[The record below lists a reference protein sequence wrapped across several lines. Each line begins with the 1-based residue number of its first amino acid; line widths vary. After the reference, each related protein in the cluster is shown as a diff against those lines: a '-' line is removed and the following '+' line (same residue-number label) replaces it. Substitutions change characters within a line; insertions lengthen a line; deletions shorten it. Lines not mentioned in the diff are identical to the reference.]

1 MQSMRA
7 RRDVHNEKERCTARG
22 VRFGYYIQTIEDPAA
37 STLYSRFFV
46 RSYEA
51 HFNGM
56 LYIGG
61 VMTTMQGREGR
72 EGGNS
77 SDPGSCA

>member
-1 MQSMRA
+1 MCIMK
-7 RRDVHNEKERCTARG
+7 RRDAQSAVSDLVIIFKLLKILQQVH
-22 VRFGYYIQTIEDPAA
+22 
-37 STLYSRFFV
+37 LYSRFFV

-51 HFNGM
+51 HVNGM